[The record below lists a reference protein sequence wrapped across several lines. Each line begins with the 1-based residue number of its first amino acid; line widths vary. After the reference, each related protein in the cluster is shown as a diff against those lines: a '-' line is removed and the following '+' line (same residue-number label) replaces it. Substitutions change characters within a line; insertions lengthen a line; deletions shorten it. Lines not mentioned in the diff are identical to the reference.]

1 MTTADPITAV
11 DPDAEASAVFAALA
25 ERVEVELAPTRRSHP
40 ELKIL

>member
-1 MTTADPITAV
+1 
-11 DPDAEASAVFAALA
+11 VFAALA